1 MLALR
6 LPDPHRVHACDGRP
20 RPVEDVRCL
29 PRQPAVQLGPG
40 LVGAAA
46 AQARSDRLAGH
57 RDVVRVGEGQH
68 GVHQQ
73 PQRANLRS
81 RRDAAAAAAASA
93 AAVAAGPPLVHDGAA
108 VWVGE
113 EALHLELER
122 EVEDRHLAVLVREHR
137 RRLRRR
143 LGGVDDADGHLLEL
157 GGVLSDQARLRHAV
171 RHHAAADVRPDE
183 RRPSRVRAAAPKE
196 ARHRPVAGEDRPVK
210 ELRVRGLAG
219 QVRVALQLDGES
231 GPQPRRDRILV
242 RVVRPRARLL
252 ALDGSPGGRGR
263 GERADEDLLQRGL
276 RGEVAEP
283 VDVAVEIQEVD
294 VLERDGLLRRLEE
307 VLDHAWLVEGEGK
320 LQRRGVRLAPA
331 TLARRLPLLLQ
342 DPLEDVGPV
351 PTHRQQDGTLA
362 ARAHP
367 VRVELV
373 HAGPRV
379 IARVAERVAE
389 RVRVAPR
396 GGGLAAVAA
405 PRLGRPSQQGW
416 LGREVVG
423 GGGEPELGDC
433 LEQRGGHVAARRGAG
448 EVALLEPEER
458 DELAAAVVV
467 ELRELEELI
476 GHPVVGEGGEV
487 LCEARHRLP
496 VPSVPRDAVPR
507 DAAVPRDCACGAAR
521 VGNHNDGG
529 RGASRLE
536 DGLHGARPAVDHED
550 HPRDAL
556 ALHVEVLQPRAQLDL
571 CSPRAAPRQP
581 AVD

>member
-1 MLALR
+1 MVAWVTHAVAENAWAKVARWLLSVPFLLARR
-6 LPDPHRVHACDGRP
+6 LHLQLDVTPHRR
-20 RPVEDVRCL
+20 L
-29 PRQPAVQLGPG
+29 LRQPAVQHGLG
-40 LVGAAA
+40 LIGAAV
-46 AQARSDRLAGH
+46 AQARGDRLAGH
-57 RDVVRVGEGQH
+57 RDVG
-68 GVHQQ
+68 
-73 PQRANLRS
+73 P
-81 RRDAAAAAAASA
+81 

-122 EVEDRHLAVLVREHR
+122 EIEDRQIFLAVLVREHR
-137 RRLRRR
+137 RRRRRR

-157 GGVLSDQARLRHAV
+157 GCVLADLRRLRHAV

-210 ELRVRGLAG
+210 ELRVRRLAG
-219 QVRVALQLDGES
+219 QVRVALQLDGEG
-231 GPQPRRDRILV
+231 GPQPRRDRLLV
-242 RVVRPRARLL
+242 RVVRPRALLL

-283 VDVAVEIQEVD
+283 VDVAVEVQEVD

-373 HAGPRV
+373 HVGPRV
-379 IARVAERVAE
+379 VGRVAERVAE
-389 RVRVAPR
+389 RVRGPPR
-396 GGGLAAVAA
+396 
-405 PRLGRPSQQGW
+405 
-416 LGREVVG
+416 
-423 GGGEPELGDC
+423 
-433 LEQRGGHVAARRGAG
+433 
-448 EVALLEPEER
+448 
-458 DELAAAVVV
+458 
-467 ELRELEELI
+467 
-476 GHPVVGEGGEV
+476 
-487 LCEARHRLP
+487 
-496 VPSVPRDAVPR
+496 
-507 DAAVPRDCACGAAR
+507 
-521 VGNHNDGG
+521 
-529 RGASRLE
+529 
-536 DGLHGARPAVDHED
+536 
-550 HPRDAL
+550 
-556 ALHVEVLQPRAQLDL
+556 
-571 CSPRAAPRQP
+571 
-581 AVD
+581 